1 MARRCVGWASAAVTH
16 LIWELDMADWL
27 GSRTQ
32 LKHLCCSHSHIT
44 AGPNKILG
52 SRRAEQEVAQAQ
64 RRTFPASKDF
74 ALGPV
79 GCTLSVK
86 YVTLVC
92 RSVAVGCI
100 KKGKCHR
107 AAVAHVQ
114 THQQA
119 GTAVLI
125 FGCKRNDTLLKPQ
138 RGFQSFTVIYSLFVP
153 VPTSGS
159 VHWLAGGLTNR
170 KICSVCKFRIYGA
183 EKYADIMLIVRQPS
197 PYLP

>member
-1 MARRCVGWASAAVTH
+1 M
-16 LIWELDMADWL
+16 
-27 GSRTQ
+27 
-32 LKHLCCSHSHIT
+32 
-44 AGPNKILG
+44 LG
-52 SRRAEQEVAQAQ
+52 SRRAGQEVAQAQ
-64 RRTFPASKDF
+64 RRTFPFPASKDF

-100 KKGKCHR
+100 KKGKCRR
-107 AAVAHVQ
+107 ADVTHAQ

-138 RGFQSFTVIYSLFVP
+138 RGFLSFTIIYSLFVP
-153 VPTSGS
+153 VPTKWISALVG
-159 VHWLAGGLTNR
+159 WRAYKPENLL
-170 KICSVCKFRIYGA
+170 C
-183 EKYADIMLIVRQPS
+183 M
-197 PYLP
+197 